1 MNVANLQLEG
11 LCLAI
16 AAINHALV
24 EKGILSQ
31 LEIDEALRKAEATA
45 RGDNRFVEDLK
56 PSNRDAICFP
66 IRVLQV
72 ANNTG
77 AERPWT
83 FSELTR
89 LVGGTKEPYN
99 DML

>member
-1 MNVANLQLEG
+1 MNVANLQIEG

-16 AAINHALV
+16 AAINHSLV

-31 LEIDEALRKAEATA
+31 VEIDEALRRAEATA
-45 RGDNRFVEDLK
+45 RGDDRFVEDLN

-66 IRVLQV
+66 IRVLQI
-72 ANNTG
+72 ANTAG
-77 AERPWT
+77 AERPWSFT
-83 FSELTR
+83 ELAR
-89 LVGGTKEPYN
+89 LVGETKQPYN

>member
-16 AAINHALV
+16 AAINRALV
-24 EKGILSQ
+24 EKGVLSQ
-31 LEIDEALRKAEATA
+31 LEIDDALLKAEATA
-45 RGDNRFVEDLK
+45 RGDNRFVEDLN

-66 IRVLQV
+66 IRVLQI
-72 ANNTG
+72 ANDTR
-77 AERPWT
+77 AERPWSFT
-83 FSELTR
+83 ELAK
-89 LVGGTKEPYN
+89 LVGETKKPYN

>member
-16 AAINHALV
+16 AAINRALV
-24 EKGILSQ
+24 EKGVLSQ
-31 LEIDEALRKAEATA
+31 IEIDDALLKAEATA
-45 RGDNRFVEDLK
+45 RGDNRFVEDLS

-66 IRVLQV
+66 IRVLQI
-72 ANNTG
+72 ANDTG
-77 AERPWT
+77 AERPWSFT
-83 FSELTR
+83 ELAK
-89 LVGGTKEPYN
+89 LVGETKKPYN